1 MSAHGGPDIVEDGL
15 VLTLDAANIKSFKG
29 EPTTNFLNN
38 PLSPTSWSHLRDPNY
53 GFISDEFFTYNGPL
67 GNNIPAYRR
76 TLSGVDFRSN
86 RFDVPWTAHTSAN
99 LSQSITTSIY
109 VRCLNPSSSTRFNL
123 NFQGLNSSNS
133 RVDTSTSIPVG
144 SDWVRISNTRILS
157 ESGFVSLVSFGMKH
171 YFNGDDTVR
180 TWEVMMPQVE
190 QKPYATPFVNG
201 TRGTTVATGGGW
213 ADRSGNDNHGELVN
227 GLTYDDDNL
236 GSLVFDGV
244 DDYIQINNEPSLQI
258 TSDITID
265 FWLYVTAQVGGQGVI
280 TKGPFSSDYDYM
292 VYLTSNSTLISF
304 YKKLQRNQR
313 EIRIIIMATL
323 YSPKIVT
330 DGLVLALDAANTNS
344 FRGEPTTNLLSQP
357 TNISNWSKQQTTV
370 DATPSFFREIDG
382 NLIPFYKVTST
393 VITDPFII
401 LTTAVGNI
409 SNRTFTYSVYLCTD
423 PGQPTTSI
431 QLFTYGNVPSFEGS
445 SVTSATV
452 TITSEPTRYKLT
464 STYGAGFN
472 STSLANRV
480 DLNQATLG
488 YLYVGGAQLE
498 EKAYETRFVAGTR
511 GTTVATGGGW
521 VDRSGN
527 SNHGE
532 LVNGPTYNS
541 SNLGSISFDGSNDRV
556 ITSTVAL
563 YENNMTW
570 EGWANRESSVND
582 YNMFMGQFLPYFA
595 FRSNNE
601 FHFSNSISGTQR
613 NLYSTGITVQNNIWY
628 HLAFTT
634 EYDGTNTLMKIYVN
648 GIFNNSASFLG
659 NQSTPGSFNLTVGDG
674 RNTSTWYPFDGKVS
688 NVKVYNRT
696 LTAAE
701 VLQNYNATKG
711 RFGL

>member
-1 MSAHGGPDIVEDGL
+1 
-15 VLTLDAANIKSFKG
+15 
-29 EPTTNFLNN
+29 
-38 PLSPTSWSHLRDPNY
+38 
-53 GFISDEFFTYNGPL
+53 
-67 GNNIPAYRR
+67 
-76 TLSGVDFRSN
+76 
-86 RFDVPWTAHTSAN
+86 
-99 LSQSITTSIY
+99 
-109 VRCLNPSSSTRFNL
+109 
-123 NFQGLNSSNS
+123 
-133 RVDTSTSIPVG
+133 
-144 SDWVRISNTRILS
+144 
-157 ESGFVSLVSFGMKH
+157 
-171 YFNGDDTVR
+171 
-180 TWEVMMPQVE
+180 
-190 QKPYATPFVNG
+190 
-201 TRGTTVATGGGW
+201 
-213 ADRSGNDNHGELVN
+213 
-227 GLTYDDDNL
+227 
-236 GSLVFDGV
+236 
-244 DDYIQINNEPSLQI
+244 
-258 TSDITID
+258 
-265 FWLYVTAQVGGQGVI
+265 
-280 TKGPFSSDYDYM
+280 
-292 VYLTSNSTLISF
+292 
-304 YKKLQRNQR
+304 
-313 EIRIIIMATL
+313 MATL

-541 SNLGSISFDGSNDRV
+541 SNLGSISFDG
-556 ITSTVAL
+556 
-563 YENNMTW
+563 
-570 EGWANRESSVND
+570 VND
-582 YNMFMGQFLPYFA
+582 YINCGNSTISSLF
-595 FRSNNE
+595 NNTIGNNFTIE
-601 FHFSNSISGTQR
+601 CMIRPSSIGTNQALVSQR
-613 NLYSTGITVQNNIWY
+613 HGDAMSLYLMNTGKVTLEMDDTNNRV
-628 HLAFTT
+628 
-634 EYDGTNTLMKIYVN
+634 GTNTILQNGNWYNIVVTFTNNTSNSFCEYYINGVFERSETKWDSN
-648 GIFNNSASFLG
+648 GIDINNNLWIGWQSRTDYGINPTYFSGSISF
-659 NQSTPGSFNLTVGDG
+659 
-674 RNTSTWYPFDGKVS
+674 
-688 NVKVYNRT
+688 VKVYNRT
-696 LTAAE
+696 LSASE
-701 VLQNYNATKG
+701 ILQNYNATKG
-711 RFGL
+711 RYGL